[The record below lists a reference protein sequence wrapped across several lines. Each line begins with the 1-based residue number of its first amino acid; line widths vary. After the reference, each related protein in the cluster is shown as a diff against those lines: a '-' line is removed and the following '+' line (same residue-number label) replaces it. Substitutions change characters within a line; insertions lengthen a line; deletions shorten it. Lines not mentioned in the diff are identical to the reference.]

1 LRRLRSLFDRWNYWA
16 KKGVNGTF
24 ERDSCSFFMLDERK
38 HGAAKKFL
46 LTAVVCVMVATTL
59 PATAQVYLD
68 ADSGAVGGNRLD
80 DPNYGWPHSHW
91 RRGYDAFARGE
102 CRVIR
107 ERVVLPDGSVI
118 YRAREVCG

>member
-1 LRRLRSLFDRWNYWA
+1 
-16 KKGVNGTF
+16 
-24 ERDSCSFFMLDERK
+24 MLNERK
-38 HGAAKKFL
+38 RVKKFPL
-46 LTAVVCVMVATTL
+46 MAMACVMAATTL

-68 ADSGAVGGNRLD
+68 TDSGAVGGNRLD
-80 DPNYGWPHSHW
+80 DPSYGWPHSHW

-118 YRAREVCG
+118 YRSREICG

>member
-1 LRRLRSLFDRWNYWA
+1 M
-16 KKGVNGTF
+16 K
-24 ERDSCSFFMLDERK
+24 M
-38 HGAAKKFL
+38 FL
-46 LTAVVCVMVATTL
+46 LIAPLGVMLTTTMS
-59 PATAQVYLD
+59 ASAQGYPD
-68 ADSGAVGGNRLD
+68 AGLNRLEDSNYALNRLD
-80 DPNYGWPHSHW
+80 DPNYGWPQSHW